1 MSVQDQQPTQIS
13 EKVTTTLLDRMYNN
27 FVKITDWVMKGK
39 ESKYPMPKALAWL
52 FDTTESNQS
61 EVAELKNL
69 VGTLQ
74 QNLVKK
80 ELRIAQLDTAL
91 QGVNAALKQVVDA
104 VNAQQQ
110 QAPATFAPQTQN
122 PVAPEPIV
130 TTPAPQPAPAPV
142 EVVDELVDLD
152 DVVSG
157 NADLVVSGNADLVV
171 SGNADLVTAEAMSK
185 AKGEQVVAQTA
196 PVVPHPATSPNE
208 QAIQVSAE
216 AIGAGNIDPASY
228 QALDAEIGALLG

>member
-1 MSVQDQQPTQIS
+1 MSIQDQQPTQIS
-13 EKVTTTLLDRMYNN
+13 EKVTPTLLDRMYNN

-74 QNLVKK
+74 QNLVEK

-91 QGVNAALKQVVDA
+91 QGVNTVLKQVVDA

-110 QAPATFAPQTQN
+110 APA
-122 PVAPEPIV
+122 PIV
-130 TTPAPQPAPAPV
+130 TTPAPEPTPAPV
-142 EVVDELVDLD
+142 EVVEELVDLD
-152 DVVSG
+152 DVVS
-157 NADLVVSGNADLVV
+157 D
-171 SGNADLVTAEAMSK
+171 NADLVT
-185 AKGEQVVAQTA
+185 GEQVVA
-196 PVVPHPATSPNE
+196 HPATSPNE

-228 QALDAEIGALLG
+228 QALDAEIGALLSK

>member
-13 EKVTTTLLDRMYNN
+13 EKVTTPLLDRMYNN

-61 EVAELKNL
+61 QVAELKNL

-74 QNLVKK
+74 QNLVEK

-91 QGVNAALKQVVDA
+91 QGVNTVLKQVVDA
-104 VNAQQQ
+104 VNAQHQ
-110 QAPATFAPQTQN
+110 QAPA
-122 PVAPEPIV
+122 PIV

-142 EVVDELVDLD
+142 EVVEELVDLD

-157 NADLVVSGNADLVV
+157 NADLV
-171 SGNADLVTAEAMSK
+171 T
-185 AKGEQVVAQTA
+185 GEQVVAQTA

-228 QALDAEIGALLG
+228 QALDAEIGALLSK

>member
-52 FDTTESNQS
+52 FDTTESNAN
-61 EVAELKNL
+61 EVAELKQL
-69 VGTLQ
+69 ITTLQ
-74 QNLVKK
+74 QNLVEK

-91 QGVNAALKQVVDA
+91 QGVNTVLKQVVDA
-104 VNAQQQ
+104 VTAQHQQ
-110 QAPATFAPQTQN
+110 
-122 PVAPEPIV
+122 APEPIV

-142 EVVDELVDLD
+142 EVVEELVDLD
-152 DVVSG
+152 DVVS
-157 NADLVVSGNADLVV
+157 D
-171 SGNADLVTAEAMSK
+171 NADLVT
-185 AKGEQVVAQTA
+185 GEQVVA
-196 PVVPHPATSPNE
+196 HPATSPNE

-228 QALDAEIGALLG
+228 QALDAEIGALLSK

>member
-13 EKVTTTLLDRMYNN
+13 EKVTPTLLDRMYNN

-110 QAPATFAPQTQN
+110 QAP
-122 PVAPEPIV
+122 EPIV
-130 TTPAPQPAPAPV
+130 TTPAPQPAPTPV

-152 DVVSG
+152 EVM
-157 NADLVVSGNADLVV
+157 SGNADLVV
-171 SGNADLVTAEAMSK
+171 SGNADLVT
-185 AKGEQVVAQTA
+185 GEQVVAQTA
-196 PVVPHPATSPNE
+196 PVAPQPAVSPNE

-216 AIGAGNIDPASY
+216 AIGASNIDPASY
-228 QALDAEIGALLG
+228 QALDAEINALLG

>member
-1 MSVQDQQPTQIS
+1 MNEAQQPTQIS

-110 QAPATFAPQTQN
+110 QQHQQ
-122 PVAPEPIV
+122 APEPIV

-142 EVVDELVDLD
+142 EVIEELVDLD
-152 DVVSG
+152 EVV
-157 NADLVVSGNADLVV
+157 
-171 SGNADLVTAEAMSK
+171 T
-185 AKGEQVVAQTA
+185 GEQVVAQTA
-196 PVVPHPATSPNE
+196 PSAPQPAVSPNE

>member
-74 QNLVKK
+74 QNLVEK

-91 QGVNAALKQVVDA
+91 QGVNTVLKQVVDA
-104 VNAQQQ
+104 VNAQHQQ
-110 QAPATFAPQTQN
+110 
-122 PVAPEPIV
+122 APEPIV

-142 EVVDELVDLD
+142 EVVEELVDLD
-152 DVVSG
+152 DVVS
-157 NADLVVSGNADLVV
+157 D
-171 SGNADLVTAEAMSK
+171 NADLVT
-185 AKGEQVVAQTA
+185 GEQVVA
-196 PVVPHPATSPNE
+196 HPATSPNE

-216 AIGAGNIDPASY
+216 AIGAGNLDPASY
-228 QALDAEIGALLG
+228 QALDAEIGALLSK

>member
-1 MSVQDQQPTQIS
+1 MSIQDQQPTQIS

-91 QGVNAALKQVVDA
+91 QGVNTALKQVVDA

-110 QAPATFAPQTQN
+110 APATF
-122 PVAPEPIV
+122 APEPIV

-142 EVVDELVDLD
+142 EVVEELVDLD
-152 DVVSG
+152 EVV
-157 NADLVVSGNADLVV
+157 
-171 SGNADLVTAEAMSK
+171 T
-185 AKGEQVVAQTA
+185 GEQVVAQTA

>member
-74 QNLVKK
+74 QNLVEK

-91 QGVNAALKQVVDA
+91 QGVNTVLKQVVDA
-104 VNAQQQ
+104 VNAQHQ
-110 QAPATFAPQTQN
+110 QAPA
-122 PVAPEPIV
+122 PIV

-142 EVVDELVDLD
+142 EVVEELVDLD
-152 DVVSG
+152 DVVS
-157 NADLVVSGNADLVV
+157 D
-171 SGNADLVTAEAMSK
+171 NADLVT
-185 AKGEQVVAQTA
+185 GEQVVAQTA

-228 QALDAEIGALLG
+228 QALDAEIGALLSK

>member
-1 MSVQDQQPTQIS
+1 MSETMNGRESVQAQIS

-39 ESKYPMPKALAWL
+39 ESKHPMPKALAWL
-52 FDTTESNQS
+52 FDTTESNRS
-61 EVAELKNL
+61 EVAELKSL

-91 QGVNAALKQVVDA
+91 QGVNTVLKQVVDA
-104 VNAQQQ
+104 VNAQHQ

-122 PVAPEPIV
+122 PVAPEPVV
-130 TTPAPQPAPAPV
+130 TTPVPQPTPAPV
-142 EVVDELVDLD
+142 APVVEELVDLD
-152 DVVSG
+152 E
-157 NADLVVSGNADLVV
+157 VV
-171 SGNADLVTAEAMSK
+171 SGNADLVT
-185 AKGEQVVAQTA
+185 GEQVVAQTA
-196 PVVPHPATSPNE
+196 PVVPHPAASPNE
-208 QAIQVSAE
+208 QVIQVSAE

>member
-80 ELRIAQLDTAL
+80 EQRIAQLETAL
-91 QGVNAALKQVVDA
+91 QGVNTVLKQVVDA
-104 VNAQQQ
+104 VNAQHQ
-110 QAPATFAPQTQN
+110 QAPE
-122 PVAPEPIV
+122 PVV
-130 TTPAPQPAPAPV
+130 TTPAPGPAPAPV
-142 EVVDELVDLD
+142 EVVEELVDLD
-152 DVVSG
+152 DIVSG
-157 NADLVVSGNADLVV
+157 NADP
-171 SGNADLVTAEAMSK
+171 VT
-185 AKGEQVVAQTA
+185 GEQVVA
-196 PVVPHPATSPNE
+196 HPATSPNE
-208 QAIQVSAE
+208 QAIQVSAD

>member
-74 QNLVKK
+74 QNLVEK

-91 QGVNAALKQVVDA
+91 QGVNTVLKQVVDA
-104 VNAQQQ
+104 VNAQHQQ
-110 QAPATFAPQTQN
+110 
-122 PVAPEPIV
+122 APEPIV

-142 EVVDELVDLD
+142 EVVEELVDLD
-152 DVVSG
+152 DVVS
-157 NADLVVSGNADLVV
+157 D
-171 SGNADLVTAEAMSK
+171 NADLVT
-185 AKGEQVVAQTA
+185 GEQVVA
-196 PVVPHPATSPNE
+196 HPATSPNE

-228 QALDAEIGALLG
+228 QALDAEIGALLSK

>member
-13 EKVTTTLLDRMYNN
+13 EKVTPTLLDRMYNN

-74 QNLVKK
+74 QNLVEK

-91 QGVNAALKQVVDA
+91 QGVNTVLKQVVDA
-104 VNAQQQ
+104 VNAQHQ
-110 QAPATFAPQTQN
+110 QAPA
-122 PVAPEPIV
+122 PIV

-142 EVVDELVDLD
+142 EVVEELVDLD
-152 DVVSG
+152 DVVS
-157 NADLVVSGNADLVV
+157 D
-171 SGNADLVTAEAMSK
+171 NADLVT
-185 AKGEQVVAQTA
+185 GEQVVA
-196 PVVPHPATSPNE
+196 HPATSPNE

-228 QALDAEIGALLG
+228 QALDAEIGALLSK

>member
-74 QNLVKK
+74 QNLVEK

-91 QGVNAALKQVVDA
+91 QGVNTVLKQVVDA
-104 VNAQQQ
+104 VNAQHQQ
-110 QAPATFAPQTQN
+110 
-122 PVAPEPIV
+122 APEPIV

-142 EVVDELVDLD
+142 EVVEELVDLD
-152 DVVSG
+152 DVVS
-157 NADLVVSGNADLVV
+157 D
-171 SGNADLVTAEAMSK
+171 NADLVT
-185 AKGEQVVAQTA
+185 GEQVVAQTA

-228 QALDAEIGALLG
+228 QALDAEIGALLSK

>member
-1 MSVQDQQPTQIS
+1 MTEQVQQPTQIS

-61 EVAELKNL
+61 EVAELKSL

-74 QNLVKK
+74 QNLVQK
-80 ELRIAQLDTAL
+80 EQRIAQLDTAL
-91 QGVNAALKQVVDA
+91 QGVNTVLKQVVDA
-104 VNAQQQ
+104 VNAQHQ

-122 PVAPEPIV
+122 PVASEPV
-130 TTPAPQPAPAPV
+130 VATPAPQPAPAPAPV
-142 EVVDELVDLD
+142 EVVEELVDLD
-152 DVVSG
+152 DV
-157 NADLVVSGNADLVV
+157 
-171 SGNADLVTAEAMSK
+171 T
-185 AKGEQVVAQTA
+185 GEQVVAQTA
-196 PVVPHPATSPNE
+196 PVAPQPTVSPNE

-216 AIGAGNIDPASY
+216 AVGAGNIDPASY

>member
-1 MSVQDQQPTQIS
+1 
-13 EKVTTTLLDRMYNN
+13 
-27 FVKITDWVMKGK
+27 
-39 ESKYPMPKALAWL
+39 MPKALAWL

-74 QNLVKK
+74 QNLVEK

-91 QGVNAALKQVVDA
+91 QGVNTVLKQVVDA
-104 VNAQQQ
+104 VNAQHQ

-122 PVAPEPIV
+122 PVVPEPVV

-152 DVVSG
+152 EVVS
-157 NADLVVSGNADLVV
+157 D
-171 SGNADLVTAEAMSK
+171 NADLVTAEAMSK

-196 PVVPHPATSPNE
+196 PVVPHPTTSPNE

>member
-1 MSVQDQQPTQIS
+1 MSVQDQQTTQIS
-13 EKVTTTLLDRMYNN
+13 EKVTPTLLDRMYNN

-39 ESKYPMPKALAWL
+39 ESKHPMPKALAWL

-74 QNLVKK
+74 QNLVEK

-91 QGVNAALKQVVDA
+91 QGVNTVLKQVVDA
-104 VNAQQQ
+104 VNAQHQQ
-110 QAPATFAPQTQN
+110 
-122 PVAPEPIV
+122 APEPIV

-142 EVVDELVDLD
+142 EVVEELVDLD
-152 DVVSG
+152 DVVS
-157 NADLVVSGNADLVV
+157 D
-171 SGNADLVTAEAMSK
+171 NADLVT
-185 AKGEQVVAQTA
+185 GEQVVA
-196 PVVPHPATSPNE
+196 HPATSPNE

>member
-1 MSVQDQQPTQIS
+1 MTEQVQQPPQIS

-61 EVAELKNL
+61 QVAELKNL

-74 QNLVKK
+74 QNLVEK
-80 ELRIAQLDTAL
+80 EQRITALDTAL
-91 QGVNAALKQVVDA
+91 QGVNAVLKQVVDA
-104 VNAQQQ
+104 VNAQHQ
-110 QAPATFAPQTQN
+110 QAPA
-122 PVAPEPIV
+122 PIV

-142 EVVDELVDLD
+142 EVVEELVDLD

-157 NADLVVSGNADLVV
+157 NADLV
-171 SGNADLVTAEAMSK
+171 T
-185 AKGEQVVAQTA
+185 GEQVVAQTA

>member
-13 EKVTTTLLDRMYNN
+13 EKVTPTLLDRMYNT

-74 QNLVKK
+74 QNLVEK

-91 QGVNAALKQVVDA
+91 QGVNTVLKQVVDA
-104 VNAQQQ
+104 VNAQHQ
-110 QAPATFAPQTQN
+110 QAPA
-122 PVAPEPIV
+122 PIV

-142 EVVDELVDLD
+142 EVVEELVDLD
-152 DVVSG
+152 DVVS
-157 NADLVVSGNADLVV
+157 D
-171 SGNADLVTAEAMSK
+171 NADLVT
-185 AKGEQVVAQTA
+185 GEQVVAQTA

>member
-13 EKVTTTLLDRMYNN
+13 EKVTPTLLDRMYDN

-74 QNLVKK
+74 QNLVEK

-91 QGVNAALKQVVDA
+91 QGVNTVLKQVVDA
-104 VNAQQQ
+104 VNAQHQQ
-110 QAPATFAPQTQN
+110 
-122 PVAPEPIV
+122 APEPIV

-142 EVVDELVDLD
+142 EVVEELVDLD
-152 DVVSG
+152 DVVS
-157 NADLVVSGNADLVV
+157 D
-171 SGNADLVTAEAMSK
+171 NADLVT
-185 AKGEQVVAQTA
+185 GEQVVAQTA

>member
-27 FVKITDWVMKGK
+27 FVKITDWIMKGK

-61 EVAELKNL
+61 EVAELKSL

-91 QGVNAALKQVVDA
+91 QGVNTVLKQVVDA
-104 VNAQQQ
+104 VNAQHQ
-110 QAPATFAPQTQN
+110 QAPE
-122 PVAPEPIV
+122 PVV

-142 EVVDELVDLD
+142 EVVEELVDLD

-157 NADLVVSGNADLVV
+157 NADLV
-171 SGNADLVTAEAMSK
+171 T
-185 AKGEQVVAQTA
+185 GEQVVAQTA

-208 QAIQVSAE
+208 QAIQASAE

>member
-13 EKVTTTLLDRMYNN
+13 EKVTPTLLDRMYNN

-74 QNLVKK
+74 QNLVEK

-91 QGVNAALKQVVDA
+91 QGVNTVLKQVVDA
-104 VNAQQQ
+104 VNAQHQ
-110 QAPATFAPQTQN
+110 QAPA
-122 PVAPEPIV
+122 PIV

-142 EVVDELVDLD
+142 EVVEELVDLD
-152 DVVSG
+152 DVVS
-157 NADLVVSGNADLVV
+157 D
-171 SGNADLVTAEAMSK
+171 NADLVT
-185 AKGEQVVAQTA
+185 GEQ
-196 PVVPHPATSPNE
+196 VVPHPATSPNE

-228 QALDAEIGALLG
+228 QALDAEIGALLSK

>member
-52 FDTTESNQS
+52 FDTTESNRS

-91 QGVNAALKQVVDA
+91 QGVNTVLKQVVDA
-104 VNAQQQ
+104 VNAQHQ
-110 QAPATFAPQTQN
+110 QAPE
-122 PVAPEPIV
+122 PVV

-142 EVVDELVDLD
+142 EVVGELVDLD

-157 NADLVVSGNADLVV
+157 NADLV
-171 SGNADLVTAEAMSK
+171 T
-185 AKGEQVVAQTA
+185 GEQVVAQTA
-196 PVVPHPATSPNE
+196 PVVPHPAASPNE

>member
-1 MSVQDQQPTQIS
+1 MSESVQAQQPTQIS

-52 FDTTESNQS
+52 FDTTESNAN
-61 EVAELKNL
+61 EVAELKSL

-104 VNAQQQ
+104 VNAQHQ

-122 PVAPEPIV
+122 PVAPEPVV
-130 TTPAPQPAPAPV
+130 TTPAPQPAPAPAPV
-142 EVVDELVDLD
+142 EVVGELVDLD
-152 DVVSG
+152 EVVSG
-157 NADLVVSGNADLVV
+157 NAD
-171 SGNADLVTAEAMSK
+171 
-185 AKGEQVVAQTA
+185 
-196 PVVPHPATSPNE
+196 PATSPNE

-228 QALDAEIGALLG
+228 QALDAEINALLG

>member
-13 EKVTTTLLDRMYNN
+13 EKVTPTLLDRMYNN

-74 QNLVKK
+74 QNLVEK

-91 QGVNAALKQVVDA
+91 QGVNTVLKQVVDA
-104 VNAQQQ
+104 VNAQHQ
-110 QAPATFAPQTQN
+110 QAPA
-122 PVAPEPIV
+122 PIV

-142 EVVDELVDLD
+142 EVVEELVDLD
-152 DVVSG
+152 DVVS
-157 NADLVVSGNADLVV
+157 D
-171 SGNADLVTAEAMSK
+171 NADLVT
-185 AKGEQVVAQTA
+185 GEQ
-196 PVVPHPATSPNE
+196 VVPHPATSPNE

>member
-91 QGVNAALKQVVDA
+91 QGVNTVLKQVVDA
-104 VNAQQQ
+104 VNAQHQ
-110 QAPATFAPQTQN
+110 QAPE
-122 PVAPEPIV
+122 PVV

-142 EVVDELVDLD
+142 EVVEELVDLD
-152 DVVSG
+152 EVV
-157 NADLVVSGNADLVV
+157 
-171 SGNADLVTAEAMSK
+171 T
-185 AKGEQVVAQTA
+185 GEQVVAQTA